1 MVIEV
6 PGVVRSW
13 LTLTTGER
21 VPLQI
26 EWENEQEIAGLE
38 LDAIG
43 WPMYRRWII
52 ARRMVVRRE
61 RLVVDTDRGFHRR
74 PLRPVRSGVLRHHP
88 HRTFLH
94 LR

>member
-6 PGVVRSW
+6 PGVVRLW

-38 LDAIG
+38 IDDIG
-43 WPMYRRWII
+43 WPMFRRWII
-52 ARRMVVRRE
+52 ERRMVVRRE
-61 RLVVDTDRGFHRR
+61 RLVVDTDRGGLAVANEDTSPR
-74 PLRPVRSGVLRHHP
+74 
-88 HRTFLH
+88 
-94 LR
+94 

>member
-61 RLVVDTDRGFHRR
+61 RLVVDTDRGGLAVADEDAS
-74 PLRPVRSGVLRHHP
+74 PQ
-88 HRTFLH
+88 
-94 LR
+94 

>member
-38 LDAIG
+38 IDDIG
-43 WPMYRRWII
+43 WPMFRRWIFE
-52 ARRMVVRRE
+52 RRMVVRRE
-61 RLVVDTDRGFHRR
+61 RLVVDTDRGGLAVANEDTSPR
-74 PLRPVRSGVLRHHP
+74 
-88 HRTFLH
+88 
-94 LR
+94 